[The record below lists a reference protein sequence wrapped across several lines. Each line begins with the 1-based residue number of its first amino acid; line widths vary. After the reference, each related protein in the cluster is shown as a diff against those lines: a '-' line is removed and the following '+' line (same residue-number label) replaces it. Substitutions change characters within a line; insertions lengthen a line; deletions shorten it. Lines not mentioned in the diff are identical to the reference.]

1 MYLNGAKNLLASYVL
16 LTLPMIL
23 SLVIVVLKFVRSRKE
38 GKGSFGN
45 LQQTSAA
52 METHASSS
60 NLPELEIG
68 TAVQQDEPLSVSCG
82 MQPEQ
87 LKNTQAKSKVQE
99 GNELLISCPNCTKV
113 FNRPLVMLD
122 FSSGNAR
129 LVNICPY
136 CNHNL

>member
-45 LQQTSAA
+45 LQQTSA

-68 TAVQQDEPLSVSCG
+68 TAVQQDELLSVSCG

-87 LKNTQAKSKVQE
+87 LKNTQARSKVQE
-99 GNELLISCPNCTKV
+99 GSELRYHVPIARKCLIV
-113 FNRPLVMLD
+113 RW
-122 FSSGNAR
+122 
-129 LVNICPY
+129 
-136 CNHNL
+136 